1 MSAFVVSIV
10 MSSRRRSGTV
20 DDGYGERI
28 RGSGDSSARLVPLT
42 EQDLAIATGASQATV
57 AAWLDGIAAPEGAH
71 ADRLIELAV
80 IVQRLARTMTADA
93 IPGRLNTA
101 VPVLD
106 GQRPLELI
114 AGGQY
119 ERVARV
125 VASFESPVFT

>member
-1 MSAFVVSIV
+1 MS

-20 DDGYGERI
+20 DDGMA
-28 RGSGDSSARLVPLT
+28 SGYADQAVHLRDSVAVT
-42 EQDLAIATGASQATV
+42 EQDLAIATGASRATV

-71 ADRLIELAV
+71 ADRVIELAV

-93 IPGRLNTA
+93 IPGWLNTA
-101 VPVLD
+101 VPVLE

-114 AGGQY
+114 TSGQY

>member
-1 MSAFVVSIV
+1 MASAYADQAIHL
-10 MSSRRRSGTV
+10 R
-20 DDGYGERI
+20 
-28 RGSGDSSARLVPLT
+28 DSVPLT
-42 EQDLAIATGASQATV
+42 EQDLALATGASQGTV

-93 IPGRLNTA
+93 IPGWLNTA

-114 AGGQY
+114 ASGQY

>member
-1 MSAFVVSIV
+1 MASACADQAIHL
-10 MSSRRRSGTV
+10 R
-20 DDGYGERI
+20 
-28 RGSGDSSARLVPLT
+28 DSVPLT
-42 EQDLAIATGASQATV
+42 EQDLALAIGASQATV